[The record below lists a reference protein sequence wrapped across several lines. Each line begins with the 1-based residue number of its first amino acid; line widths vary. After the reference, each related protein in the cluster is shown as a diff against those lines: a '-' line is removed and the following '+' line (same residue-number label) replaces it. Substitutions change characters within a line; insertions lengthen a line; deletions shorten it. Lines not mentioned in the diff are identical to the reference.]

1 MSDVLAIYGISS
13 VENIIY
19 AEATPEGINMPVL
32 NSEDMHQSFLMVDYP
47 TAIRLLDEGRYDDE
61 FPTGLQFVAGLLDG
75 DLKRY
80 YILSNAQKA
89 IIYRWLVVF
98 LFIMDQQEKNRL
110 AGITGDDGSAG
121 RAVVYS
127 GAHGDLYVTPL
138 TERIF
143 LANNVEAV
151 AIQNYGTETGLG
163 IAVRMYE
170 GMMEVSPEGCMHLS
184 SEGREELARLYDS
197 FIKTLKTDGLPA
209 TPVMH

>member
-1 MSDVLAIYGISS
+1 MNDVLAIYGISS
-13 VENIIY
+13 LENIIY

-61 FPTGLQFVAGLLDG
+61 FPTGLQFVAGVLDG

-98 LFIMDQQEKNRL
+98 LFISEQQDNNGL
-110 AGITGDDGSAG
+110 AGITGDGGSLG

-127 GAHGDLYVTPL
+127 GVHGDLYVTPL

-143 LANNVEAV
+143 LANNVEGV
-151 AIQNYGTETGLG
+151 AIQNHGVETGLD
-163 IAVRMYE
+163 IAARMYE
-170 GMMEVSPEGCMHLS
+170 GMMEVSPEGCMQLS
-184 SEGREELARLYDS
+184 SVGREELARLYDS

>member
-1 MSDVLAIYGISS
+1 MNDVLAIYGISS
-13 VENIIY
+13 LENIIY

-32 NSEDMHQSFLMVDYP
+32 NSEDTNQSFLMVDYP

-61 FPTGLQFVAGLLDG
+61 FPTGL
-75 DLKRY
+75 
-80 YILSNAQKA
+80 S
-89 IIYRWLVVF
+89 
-98 LFIMDQQEKNRL
+98 
-110 AGITGDDGSAG
+110 
-121 RAVVYS
+121 
-127 GAHGDLYVTPL
+127 PL

-151 AIQNYGTETGLG
+151 AIQNYGVETGLG

-170 GMMEVSPEGCMHLS
+170 GMMEISPEGCMYLS